1 MRKQERAL
9 LTDKFNYILDHHI
22 SAIEAQHAFGYSS
35 PNMIYKLRHK
45 DQKDTLTQPHI
56 ELLECRCNIPKKI
69 FENTLPFNPNDS
81 EQKDHKHIDKIIDEY
96 YKDLE
101 KKSTQSLESKNNLNH
116 QNIFYENSKLLNSLE
131 GVWYAYF
138 YPSNQHQEIWS
149 IKTTIYPNGEVID
162 ETNNKGQLFLGKKQ
176 SIIIKETDNSKNLV
190 SITFTNS
197 QVGFELFYFS
207 LVSKQNHL
215 NKEMFNFGFYSRKKL
230 TPEMAKEILG
240 EKEKLQLKMDY
251 SLHERV
257 CEYVE
262 IIKQLPK
269 EGS

>member
-1 MRKQERAL
+1 MKKQEKEL
-9 LTDKFNYILDHHI
+9 LTDKFNYILDYHI
-22 SAIEAQHAFGYSS
+22 NAIDAQNAFGYNSA
-35 PNMIYKLRHK
+35 NMIYKLRHK
-45 DQKDTLTQPHI
+45 DQKGILTQPHI
-56 ELLECRCNIPKKI
+56 ELLECRCKIPKEVFSSSI
-69 FENTLPFNPNDS
+69 PFNPNDP
-81 EQKDHKHIDKIIDEY
+81 EKKDHKKIDKIIATY
-96 YKDLE
+96 HKMLE
-101 KKSTQSLESKNNLNH
+101 ADRLKILNSRYTLNNSH
-116 QNIFYENSKLLNSLE
+116 IFYENQKLLELLT
-131 GVWYAYF
+131 GVWYGYF

-149 IKTTIYPNGEVID
+149 IKTTITPNGEVLD
-162 ETNNKGQLFLGKKQ
+162 ESNNRGQLLLGKKQ

-230 TPEMAKEILG
+230 TLEIAKEILG

-251 SLHERV
+251 TFHERV

-262 IIKQLPK
+262 IIKK
-269 EGS
+269 I